1 MNDNAQG
8 VIQIPIEDLVPNRFQ
23 PRISFD
29 EKALNDLAN
38 SIKQHGIIQPL
49 VVRRLGDKYEIIAGE
64 RRYKASQIAGLI
76 SVPAIITDID
86 DQSSA
91 EVALVENVQR
101 KDLSAIEEARSY
113 KNILEQGNM
122 TQEELAKRMGISQS
136 SIANKLRL
144 LNLADQVQEAL
155 LNGKI
160 SERHARSLLAVE
172 DKAKQVELLNRIIDE
187 RLTVRQLDDVIRTF
201 NNPTSN
207 NEMDDVP
214 LVENDTNLDQI
225 RNATDINAPTEGKAK
240 FFTVAKPETMAPSQ
254 APTTNDNDSI
264 FFNFQNGEDTI
275 EQMMHQGTSVEE
287 VPMDSIIEEVLD
299 DGTNTTSNPLPTVDL
314 NSTQSLETEFLD
326 VDNQPPI
333 FDNIESL
340 DTNNVIFSYPNDQ
353 IDKAKEKVDVI
364 KKLINDINIDNTIS
378 IQETELNDNYQ
389 IVINI
394 KKDSN

>member
-8 VIQIPIEDLVPNRFQ
+8 VLQIPIEDLVPNRFQ

-144 LNLADQVQEAL
+144 LNLADQVQDAL

-172 DKAKQVELLNRIIDE
+172 DKARQVELLNRIIDE

-225 RNATDINAPTEGKAK
+225 RNATDINAPTEGRAK
-240 FFTVAKPETMAPSQ
+240 FFTVAKPEAMAPSP

-264 FFNFQNGEDTI
+264 FFNFQNGDDTI
-275 EQMMHQGTSVEE
+275 EQMMHQGTAVEE

-299 DGTNTTSNPLPTVDL
+299 DETNTTSNTLPTVDL

-353 IDKAKEKVDVI
+353 IDKVKEKVDVI